1 MGWEGASMSIPR
13 RWGGGGEGAAK
24 AWYCPLVL
32 LWQSQYTRSV
42 CRKFD
47 MSNSFNV

>member
-13 RWGGGGEGAAK
+13 GKGAAK

-32 LWQSQYTRSV
+32 LWESQSTRHV
-42 CRKFD
+42 CLKFV
-47 MSNSFNV
+47 MSDSFNV